1 MIEVR
6 IREIAESR
14 GITTAY
20 QLQKAL
26 DLYPSVASRLFNGT
40 FKQISVETID
50 KLCTVLDVDAGEL
63 FRRVPSEN
71 KTTKKKVK

>member
-6 IREIAESR
+6 IREVAESR

-40 FKQISVETID
+40 FKQISIETID
-50 KLCTVLDVDAGEL
+50 KLCTVLDVDASEL
-63 FRRVPSEN
+63 FRRVPEN
-71 KTTKKKVK
+71 EETQK